1 MSDRVFMTVWF
12 RPEVLP
18 VEGGVQIKC
27 IQEGLDHQ
35 PIAELDL
42 GVWPLT
48 IEAAIVLAEELAR
61 EQAEH
66 WRQAMKLA
74 VSEIL
79 NPQEQA

>member
-1 MSDRVFMTVWF
+1 MSVYMTVWF

-18 VEGGVQIKC
+18 IEGGMQIKC
-27 IQEGLDHQ
+27 IQEGPDHQ
-35 PIAELDL
+35 PVAELDL

-48 IEAAIVLAEELAR
+48 IEAATVLAEELAR
-61 EQAEH
+61 EQAEY
-66 WRQAMKLA
+66 WSRAMKLA